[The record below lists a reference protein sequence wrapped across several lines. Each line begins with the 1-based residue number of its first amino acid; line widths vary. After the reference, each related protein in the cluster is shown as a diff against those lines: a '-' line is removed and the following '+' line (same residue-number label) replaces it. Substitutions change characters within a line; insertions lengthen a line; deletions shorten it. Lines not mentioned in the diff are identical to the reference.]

1 MPEPT
6 SSHFIREDDRFNKD
20 FAAHDKN
27 VRAQE
32 YAKKQQDMERRRLEN
47 YNRDMKR
54 WDFMDNE
61 ETDKKRK
68 LDI

>member
-1 MPEPT
+1 
-6 SSHFIREDDRFNKD
+6 
-20 FAAHDKN
+20 
-27 VRAQE
+27 
-32 YAKKQQDMERRRLEN
+32 MERRRLEN

-61 ETDKKRK
+61 ETDKIRK